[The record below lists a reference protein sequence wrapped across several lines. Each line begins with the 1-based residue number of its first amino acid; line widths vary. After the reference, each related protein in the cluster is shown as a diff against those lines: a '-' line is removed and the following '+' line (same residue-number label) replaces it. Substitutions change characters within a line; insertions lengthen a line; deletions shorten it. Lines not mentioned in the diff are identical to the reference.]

1 MTPQPRGL
9 RVVAVLEAAKGVV
22 VLLAGFGVLVFIDH
36 GTAQMVDALV
46 EHLHLNPANGVPR
59 VFVELINNASN
70 RQLQGLAA
78 GALANAVLRLAE
90 AFGLW
95 HARAW
100 AEWLSVVSGAIYV
113 PFELY
118 GLSHGVTSLRVGM
131 LALNLGVVGYM
142 VLALRRT
149 RQTR

>member
-118 GLSHGVTSLRVGM
+118 ELSRGVTPLRLGM
-131 LALNLGVVGYM
+131 LVLNLGVVGYM